1 MNSYFFNVTEE
12 EKKDILSKHR
22 ELYNGYVTQ
31 SPTSE
36 NKTQLTVQDFAKDK
50 KGITLKNSDLVKENK
65 HSKTWKKSDLNK
77 SNKMDYIESQNDEVF
92 YEIELDDDSQD
103 SALMESLKTIVKEEK
118 LGVIIANK
126 NNKNIVSENKT
137 NKIILN
143 SRNDFNQFMNRINKY

>member
-12 EKKDILSKHR
+12 EKKNILSKHR
-22 ELYNGYVTQ
+22 ELYNGYVVQ
-31 SPTSE
+31 NPTSS

-50 KGITLKNSDLVKENK
+50 KGITLKNSDLVKESK
-65 HSKTWKKSDLNK
+65 HNKTWKKSDLNK
-77 SNKMDYIESQNDEVF
+77 SNKMDYIESETDEIS

-103 SALMESLKTIVKEEK
+103 SALMESIKTIVKEEK
-118 LGVIIANK
+118 LGVIIAHK
-126 NNKNIVSENKT
+126 SNKNIVSE

>member
-12 EKKDILSKHR
+12 EKKNILSKHR
-22 ELYNGYVTQ
+22 ELYNGYVVQ
-31 SPTSE
+31 NPTSS

-50 KGITLKNSDLVKENK
+50 KGITLKNSDLVKESIHN
-65 HSKTWKKSDLNK
+65 KTWKKSDLNK
-77 SNKMDYIESQNDEVF
+77 SNKMDYIESETDEVC

-103 SALMESLKTIVKEEK
+103 SALMESIKTIVKEEK
-118 LGVIIANK
+118 LGVIIAHK
-126 NNKNIVSENKT
+126 SNKNIVSE

>member
-22 ELYNGYVTQ
+22 ELYNGYVVQ
-31 SPTSE
+31 NPTSS

-50 KGITLKNSDLVKENK
+50 KGITLKNSDLVKESK
-65 HSKTWKKSDLNK
+65 HNKTWKKSDLNK
-77 SNKMDYIESQNDEVF
+77 SNKMDYIESENDEIY
-92 YEIELDDDSQD
+92 YEIEIDDNSQD
-103 SALMESLKTIVKEEK
+103 SALMESIKTIVKEEK

-126 NNKNIVSENKT
+126 SNKNIVSE

>member
-22 ELYNGYVTQ
+22 ELYNGYVVQ
-31 SPTSE
+31 NPTSE

-50 KGITLKNSDLVKENK
+50 KGITLKNSDLVKESVHN
-65 HSKTWKKSDLNK
+65 KTWKKSDLNK
-77 SNKMDYIESQNDEVF
+77 SNKMDYIESETDEVC

-103 SALMESLKTIVKEEK
+103 SALMESIKTIVKEEK
-118 LGVIIANK
+118 LGVIIAHK
-126 NNKNIVSENKT
+126 SNKNIVSE

-143 SRNDFNQFMNRINKY
+143 SRNDFNQFMNTNNGN

>member
-22 ELYNGYVTQ
+22 ELYNGYVVQ
-31 SPTSE
+31 NPTSE

-50 KGITLKNSDLVKENK
+50 KGITLKNSDLVKESRHNK
-65 HSKTWKKSDLNK
+65 AWNN
-77 SNKMDYIESQNDEVF
+77 SNKMDYIESENDEIY
-92 YEIELDDDSQD
+92 YEIELDEEDYQGEF
-103 SALMESLKTIVKEEK
+103 MESIKTMVKEEK

-126 NNKNIVSENKT
+126 SNKNIVSENKV
-137 NKIILN
+137 ILN

>member
-22 ELYNGYVTQ
+22 ELYNGYVVQ
-31 SPTSE
+31 NPTSE
-36 NKTQLTVQDFAKDK
+36 NKTQLTVQDFSKDK
-50 KGITLKNSDLVKENK
+50 KSITLKNSDLVKKNK
-65 HSKTWKKSDLNK
+65 HNKTWKKSDLNK
-77 SNKMDYIESQNDEVF
+77 SNKMDYIESETDEVC

-103 SALMESLKTIVKEEK
+103 SALMESIKTIVKEEK

-126 NNKNIVSENKT
+126 SNKNIVSE

>member
-22 ELYNGYVTQ
+22 ELYNGYVVQ
-31 SPTSE
+31 NPTSE

-50 KGITLKNSDLVKENK
+50 KGITLKNSDLVKESVHN
-65 HSKTWKKSDLNK
+65 KTWKKSDLNK
-77 SNKMDYIESQNDEVF
+77 SNKMDYIESETDEVC

-103 SALMESLKTIVKEEK
+103 SALMESIKTIVKEEK
-118 LGVIIANK
+118 LGVIIAHK
-126 NNKNIVSENKT
+126 SNKNIVSE

>member
-22 ELYNGYVTQ
+22 ELYNGYVVQ
-31 SPTSE
+31 NPTSE

-50 KGITLKNSDLVKENK
+50 KGITLKNSDLVKESK
-65 HSKTWKKSDLNK
+65 HNKTWKKSDLNK
-77 SNKMDYIESQNDEVF
+77 SNKMDYIESETDEVC

-103 SALMESLKTIVKEEK
+103 SALMESIKTIVKEEK

-126 NNKNIVSENKT
+126 SNKNIVSE

>member
-50 KGITLKNSDLVKENK
+50 KGITLKNYDLVKEIN
-65 HSKTWKKSDLNK
+65 HNKTWKKSDLNK
-77 SNKMDYIESQNDEVF
+77 SNKMDYIESQNDEVC
-92 YEIELDDDSQD
+92 YEIELDDDS
-103 SALMESLKTIVKEEK
+103 ALMESIKTINKEEK

-126 NNKNIVSENKT
+126 SNKNIVSE

>member
-22 ELYNGYVTQ
+22 ELYNGYVVQ
-31 SPTSE
+31 NPTSE

-50 KGITLKNSDLVKENK
+50 KGITLKNSDLVKESIHN
-65 HSKTWKKSDLNK
+65 KTWKKSDLNK
-77 SNKMDYIESQNDEVF
+77 SNKMDYIESETDEVC

-103 SALMESLKTIVKEEK
+103 SALMESIKTIVKEEK
-118 LGVIIANK
+118 LGVIIAHK
-126 NNKNIVSENKT
+126 SNKNIVSE

>member
-22 ELYNGYVTQ
+22 ELYNGYVVQ
-31 SPTSE
+31 NPTSS
-36 NKTQLTVQDFAKDK
+36 NTTQLTVQDFAKDK
-50 KGITLKNSDLVKENK
+50 KGITLKNSDLVKESIHN
-65 HSKTWKKSDLNK
+65 KTWKKSDLNK
-77 SNKMDYIESQNDEVF
+77 SNKMDYIESETDEVC

-103 SALMESLKTIVKEEK
+103 SALMESIKTIVKEEK
-118 LGVIIANK
+118 LGVIIAHK
-126 NNKNIVSENKT
+126 SNKNIVSE

>member
-22 ELYNGYVTQ
+22 ELYNGYVVQ
-31 SPTSE
+31 NPTSE

-50 KGITLKNSDLVKENK
+50 KGVTLKNSDLVKESK
-65 HSKTWKKSDLNK
+65 HNKTWKKSDLNK
-77 SNKMDYIESQNDEVF
+77 SNKMDYIESETDEVC

-103 SALMESLKTIVKEEK
+103 SALMESIKTIVKEEK

-126 NNKNIVSENKT
+126 SNKNIVSE

>member
-22 ELYNGYVTQ
+22 ELYNGYVVQ
-31 SPTSE
+31 NPTSE

-50 KGITLKNSDLVKENK
+50 KGITLKNSDLVKESK
-65 HSKTWKKSDLNK
+65 HNKTWKKSDLNK
-77 SNKMDYIESQNDEVF
+77 SNKMDYIESETDEVC

-103 SALMESLKTIVKEEK
+103 SALMESIKTIVKEEK
-118 LGVIIANK
+118 LGVIIAHK
-126 NNKNIVSENKT
+126 SNKNIVSE

>member
-22 ELYNGYVTQ
+22 ELYNGYVVQ

-50 KGITLKNSDLVKENK
+50 KGITLKNSDLVKESIHN
-65 HSKTWKKSDLNK
+65 KTWKKSDLNK
-77 SNKMDYIESQNDEVF
+77 SNKMDYIESETDEVC

-103 SALMESLKTIVKEEK
+103 SALMESIKTIVKEEK
-118 LGVIIANK
+118 LGVIIAHK
-126 NNKNIVSENKT
+126 SNKNIVSE

>member
-22 ELYNGYVTQ
+22 ELYNGYVVQ
-31 SPTSE
+31 NPTSE
-36 NKTQLTVQDFAKDK
+36 NTTQLTVQDFAKDK
-50 KGITLKNSDLVKENK
+50 KGITLKNSDLVKESIHN
-65 HSKTWKKSDLNK
+65 KTWKKSDLNK
-77 SNKMDYIESQNDEVF
+77 SNKMDYIESETDEVC

-103 SALMESLKTIVKEEK
+103 SALMESIKTIVKEEK
-118 LGVIIANK
+118 LGVIIAHK
-126 NNKNIVSENKT
+126 SNKNIVSE

>member
-22 ELYNGYVTQ
+22 ELYNGYVVQ
-31 SPTSE
+31 NPTSS

-50 KGITLKNSDLVKENK
+50 KGITLKNSDLVKESK
-65 HSKTWKKSDLNK
+65 HNKTWKKSDLNK
-77 SNKMDYIESQNDEVF
+77 SNKMDYIESETDEIS

-103 SALMESLKTIVKEEK
+103 SALMESIKTIVKEEK
-118 LGVIIANK
+118 LGVIIAHK
-126 NNKNIVSENKT
+126 SNKNIVSE